1 MVWISN
7 NIASQPLKPM
17 AKAKLPLNFVAFV
30 YSANDSTQR
39 RTGTNL
45 DISVVP
51 DKGSAMLMERYK
63 IRV

>member
-1 MVWISN
+1 MG
-7 NIASQPLKPM
+7 
-17 AKAKLPLNFVAFV
+17 

-51 DKGSAMLMERYK
+51 DKDSAMLMERYK